1 MAKKK
6 VSAKKAAA
14 PKAAF
19 GSKAEFIRAQSSALS
34 AKEVVEA
41 AAKDGLTMTE
51 NHVYTVRAEAK
62 KKLGN
67 PATTSTPKRTT
78 KTTKTKTARTPSV
91 SEPKLSDLEAQLRRA
106 IGEMGL
112 AKARAIFAEVERAFA
127 GG

>member
-62 KKLGN
+62 KKSPRRHGFQGI
-67 PATTSTPKRTT
+67 STGGS
-78 KTTKTKTARTPSV
+78 KTTTVR
-91 SEPKLSDLEAQLRRA
+91 
-106 IGEMGL
+106 
-112 AKARAIFAEVERAFA
+112 
-127 GG
+127 